1 MGVSSSLALSHFQ
14 EISEPLLG
22 DEYVHPRGT
31 IQTSREGYCE
41 KVTVLSLPQ
50 ATHHD
55 RSDCTR
61 LAFYPLFPTSHFC
74 LLLPGP
80 ALFLLTM
87 VSGLS
92 RMGWGRERSQ
102 RDSGK
107 FLLDGTFQDFV
118 FSVAHV

>member
-31 IQTSREGYCE
+31 IQTSRSM
-41 KVTVLSLPQ
+41 KFTALSLPQ

-55 RSDCTR
+55 RSDYTR

-74 LLLPGP
+74 PLLPGP
-80 ALFLLTM
+80 AFFLLTM

-107 FLLDGTFQDFV
+107 FLLDGAFQDFV
-118 FSVAHV
+118 FSVTHV